1 MVRIGDHWEP
11 PVAQPLLLTVHA
23 LADRLDTTLEHA
35 YRISHRIGT
44 IYYGE
49 QHTRIRVFTAAVDQV
64 ADMLEAGISLNEALD
79 AVRAQRGVY

>member
-1 MVRIGDHWEP
+1 M
-11 PVAQPLLLTVHA
+11 
-23 LADRLDTTLEHA
+23 
-35 YRISHRIGT
+35 SHRIGT